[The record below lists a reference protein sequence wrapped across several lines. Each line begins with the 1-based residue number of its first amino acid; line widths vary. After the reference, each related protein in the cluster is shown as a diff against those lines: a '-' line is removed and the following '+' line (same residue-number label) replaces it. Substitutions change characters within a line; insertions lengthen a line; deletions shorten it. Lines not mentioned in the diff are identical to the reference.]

1 MKKIFKIPFIAVL
14 LIITLLFSSA
24 GLPLLAEENKTE
36 PVNSPSGQVSSKE
49 EVIYCSLDNSGKL
62 KNIYVVNILNVTI
75 PGVVYDYGSY
85 SSLKNLTDTGEL
97 VSENGKVKI
106 NAPEGRFYYQGNL
119 ENGNL
124 PWSVDISYYI
134 DGVKKDPKNLAGAD
148 GHVKIE
154 INTKKNN
161 GIDSGFFENYLLQ
174 VSVQLNTERF
184 SNIDAAGATMANAG
198 ANKIVNFTV
207 LPGVEGNL
215 SIEADVTDFEMGSI
229 EFSAI
234 PFSMQI
240 EMPDM
245 SEFSDEFSAL
255 ANAIAQLN
263 TGVEALAKGL
273 AEISGGAAAIT
284 YGSSEFKNGLAALDS
299 KSDEIIQASSMI
311 MDTLNNLS
319 AMMSIPEA
327 QAANPQLAYAL
338 TELTKNYNGFHMGL
352 EGYTQG
358 VSQLASSYPG
368 IHAGIEGLAGGVN
381 KVSEGA
387 KELSSGTDTLYENT
401 KDLPQKIDAYS
412 KDLLSD
418 YDKSDYEP
426 VSFIS
431 SENRDVT
438 SVQFVMRTEK
448 IEKEEARPAQTTEKE
463 PETFWTRLLDLFR

>member
-327 QAANPQLAYAL
+327 QAANPQIAYAL

-448 IEKEEARPAQTTEKE
+448 IEKEEARSAQTTEKE

>member
-387 KELSSGTDTLYENT
+387 KELSSGTDTLYENI
-401 KDLPQKIDAYS
+401 KDLPQNIDAYS

>member
-134 DGVKKDPKNLAGAD
+134 DGVKKDPKNLVGAD

-448 IEKEEARPAQTTEKE
+448 IEKEEARSAQTTEKE

>member
-85 SSLKNLTDTGEL
+85 ASLKNLTDTGEL

-134 DGVKKDPKNLAGAD
+134 DGVKKDPKNLAGTD
-148 GHVKIE
+148 GHIKIE

-198 ANKIVNFTV
+198 ANKMVNFTV